1 MVGVFLLIVFGAGAG
16 ILLLFLSG
24 RAVAAEVLTE
34 PIATA
39 GANPFMPPVGTDQ
52 PNVTPPPATAGSF
65 PADTP
70 GLYGGTRNN
79 GACDPA
85 AMVAFLHANPEKAA
99 AWAGVLGIGVGSIPG
114 YVAELTPVI
123 LRSDTYVTNHGFAG
137 GSATTLTSVLQAGT
151 AVMVD
156 KFGTPRVKCFCGNP
170 LTSAIVPAAPRFAG
184 TTWPL
189 FTQTRITIIT
199 STTTVINT
207 YTLVD
212 PVTTEIFERPIG
224 SSGSVDRPVSGG
236 PGTPTPGPT
245 TAAAGSAPGG
255 SAIPGPGPTVPTARP
270 IPPPTASPP
279 KASVPQVQRVT
290 GSHTLV
296 QQDQPNCDYADAP
309 RIDGSITFTVAPDG
323 SLSGTMAGQGSGT
336 RPLSCGTVGATMN
349 WSQRYTVRFT
359 GRVDDGRLTAEGTLD
374 NVNGTTLDGCTN
386 DGHPTSCPFY
396 ETGPGSLAISLAG
409 TYDRTTGKGNGS
421 FTVAVARPT
430 SGTWSVG

>member
-52 PNVTPPPATAGSF
+52 PDVTPPPATAGSF

-85 AMVAFLHANPEKAA
+85 AMVAFLQANPEKAA

-137 GSATTLTSVLQAGT
+137 GRATTLTSVLQAGT

-170 LTSAIVPAAPRFAG
+170 LTPAIVPASPRFVG

-189 FTQTRITIIT
+189 FTQTRITVIT

-212 PVTTEIFERPIG
+212 PVTTEVFERPIG

-236 PGTPTPGPT
+236 PGPPAPGPT
-245 TAAAGSAPGG
+245 TAAAGSVPGG
-255 SAIPGPGPTVPTARP
+255 SAIPAPAPTVPTARP
-270 IPPPTASPP
+270 IPPPTAPP
-279 KASVPQVQRVT
+279 PTASVPQVQRVT

-296 QQDQPNCDYADAP
+296 QQDQPE
-309 RIDGSITFTVAPDG
+309 
-323 SLSGTMAGQGSGT
+323 L
-336 RPLSCGTVGATMN
+336 
-349 WSQRYTVRFT
+349 
-359 GRVDDGRLTAEGTLD
+359 
-374 NVNGTTLDGCTN
+374 
-386 DGHPTSCPFY
+386 
-396 ETGPGSLAISLAG
+396 
-409 TYDRTTGKGNGS
+409 
-421 FTVAVARPT
+421 
-430 SGTWSVG
+430 

>member
-1 MVGVFLLIVFGAGAG
+1 MIAVFLLIILGAGAG

-34 PIATA
+34 PITTA
-39 GANPFMPPVGTDQ
+39 GANPFMPPAGTDQ
-52 PNVTPPPATAGSF
+52 PDVTPPPAAAGSF
-65 PADTP
+65 PANTP

-79 GACDPA
+79 SACDPT
-85 AMVAFLHANPEKAA
+85 AMVAFLQANPEKAA
-99 AWAGVLGIGVGSIPG
+99 AWAGVLGISTASIPG

-137 GSATTLTSVLQAGT
+137 GRATTLTSVLQAGT

-156 KFGTPRVKCFCGNP
+156 KFGTPRVKCYCGNP
-170 LTSAIVPAAPRFAG
+170 LTPAIVPASPRFVG

-189 FTQTRITIIT
+189 FTQTRITVIT

-212 PVTTEIFERPIG
+212 PVTAEVFERPIG

-236 PGTPTPGPT
+236 PGTPAPGPT
-245 TAAAGSAPGG
+245 TAAN
-255 SAIPGPGPTVPTARP
+255 GPVPTARP
-270 IPPPTASPP
+270 IPAPGASPP
-279 KASVPQVQRVT
+279 TASVPQVQRVT

-296 QQDQPNCDYADAP
+296 QQDQPNCDYSDAP
-309 RIDGSITFTVAPDG
+309 RIDGSITITVAPDG
-323 SLSGTMAGQGSGT
+323 SLSGTMAGEGSGT
-336 RPLSCGTVGATMN
+336 RHLSCGSTGATMY

-359 GRVDDGRLTAEGTLD
+359 GRVDGGRLTAEGTLD

-396 ETGPGSLAISLAG
+396 EGGPDSLAISLAG
-409 TYDRTTGKGNGS
+409 TYDRTTGQGNGS

>member
-52 PNVTPPPATAGSF
+52 PDVTPPPATAGTF

-85 AMVAFLHANPEKAA
+85 AMVAFLQANPEKAA

-137 GSATTLTSVLQAGT
+137 GRATTLTSVLQAGT
-151 AVMVD
+151 VVMVD

-170 LTSAIVPAAPRFAG
+170 LTPAIVPAAPRFVG
-184 TTWPL
+184 MTWPL
-189 FTQTRITIIT
+189 FTQTRITVIT
-199 STTTVINT
+199 SATTVINT
-207 YTLVD
+207 YALVD
-212 PVTTEIFERPIG
+212 PVTTEVFERPIG

-236 PGTPTPGPT
+236 PGPPAPA
-245 TAAAGSAPGG
+245 TAAAGSVPGG
-255 SAIPGPGPTVPTARP
+255 SAIPAPAPTVPTARP
-270 IPPPTASPP
+270 IPAPTAPPPT
-279 KASVPQVQRVT
+279 ASVPQVRRVT
-290 GSHTLV
+290 GSHTLI
-296 QQDQPNCDYADAP
+296 QQDQPDCDYADAP
-309 RIDGSITFTVAPDG
+309 RIDGSITITVAADG
-323 SLSGTMAGQGSGT
+323 SLSGTMAGEGSGT
-336 RPLSCGTVGATMN
+336 RHLSCGSVGATMN

-359 GRVDDGRLTAEGTLD
+359 GRVGDGRLTAEGTLD
-374 NVNGTTLDGCTN
+374 NVNATTLDGCTN
-386 DGHPTSCPFY
+386 DGHPTPCPFY
-396 ETGPGSLAISLAG
+396 ETGPGSLAIALAG
-409 TYDRTTGKGNGS
+409 AYDRTTGKGTGS